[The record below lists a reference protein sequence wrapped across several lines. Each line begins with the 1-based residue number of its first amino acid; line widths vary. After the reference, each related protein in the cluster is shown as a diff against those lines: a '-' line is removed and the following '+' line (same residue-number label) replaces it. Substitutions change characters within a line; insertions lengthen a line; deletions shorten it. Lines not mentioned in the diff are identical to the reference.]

1 MLMESITCTT
11 NVCDCHMRSIQT
23 VFSRKADNP
32 TANVAGNQH
41 WGHATSKD
49 LFTWAN
55 QQIAI
60 FPGSAV
66 EGVFSGSAI
75 VDVNNTSGMFVC
87 ITLLREL
94 PKQLTSHSQI
104 RIME

>member
-1 MLMESITCTT
+1 MITPCYKMSSHVML
-11 NVCDCHMRSIQT
+11 
-23 VFSRKADNP
+23 DNP

-49 LFTWAN
+49 LFTWTN

-75 VDVNNTSGMFVC
+75 VDANNTSGMFVC
-87 ITLLREL
+87 INSA
-94 PKQLTSHSQI
+94 PCIS
-104 RIME
+104 